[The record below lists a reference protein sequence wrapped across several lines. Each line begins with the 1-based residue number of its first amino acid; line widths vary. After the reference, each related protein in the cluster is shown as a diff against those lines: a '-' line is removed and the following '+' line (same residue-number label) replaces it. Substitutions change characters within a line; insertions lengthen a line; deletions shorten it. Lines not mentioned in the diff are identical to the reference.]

1 MVTIQDVARAAG
13 VSPMTVSN
21 VMNERG
27 RVGPTTRAKVLD
39 TIDALGYRVNVAA
52 RNLRQGR
59 TGTIGLA
66 LPELDRAYSSQLAAR
81 IVRAGMREGL
91 RVVVEETGARK
102 ENELDAIALSRLR
115 LYDGLILSAVDIET
129 ADLEHMSASGPVVLL
144 GEKVSATRVDHVGV
158 PNVDGA
164 RAMLEHLRATGRR
177 RIAVLGASVGFREK
191 PDAYALEA
199 GALRI
204 RGARQALQAAGSDV
218 DPDLVIEV
226 PEWSIRAGWEATT
239 EFLQRGQGFDAI
251 FALMDSLAFGALR
264 ALADAGLSVP
274 HDVAVAGFDDVEEAR
289 FSIPSLTT
297 VAPDHRQIAETAVRF
312 LVERMTVGDDAGPP
326 RDVTSDFHIA
336 VRESTSAGPRDGEP
350 RAQ

>member
-27 RVGPTTRAKVLD
+27 RVGPETRAKVLD
-39 TIDALGYRVNVAA
+39 AIDALGYRVNVAA

-81 IVRAGMREGL
+81 IVRAGMRQGL

-102 ENELDAIALSRLR
+102 ENELDAIALSRVR
-115 LYDGLILSAVDIET
+115 LYDGLILSAVDIDT
-129 ADLEHMSASGPVVLL
+129 ADLERMGASSPVVLL
-144 GEKVSATRVDHVGV
+144 GEKVSAPRVDHVGV
-158 PNVDGA
+158 PNVEGA
-164 RAMLEHLRATGRR
+164 RAMLEHLAATGRR
-177 RIAVLGASVGFREK
+177 RIAVLGASVGFREN
-191 PDAYALEA
+191 PDAAAVDA

-204 RGARQALQAAGSDV
+204 RGAREALQSAGSDL

-226 PEWSIRAGWEATT
+226 PEWSTRAGWEATT
-239 EFLQRGQGFDAI
+239 TFLQRGQRIDAI
-251 FALMDSLAFGALR
+251 FALIDSLAFGALR
-264 ALADAGLSVP
+264 ALADAGVSVP

-297 VAPDHRQIAETAVRF
+297 VSPDHRQIAETAVRF
-312 LVERMTVGDDAGPP
+312 LVERMTLGEDAGPP
-326 RDVTSDFHIA
+326 RDVTCDFDLV
-336 VRESTSAGPRDGEP
+336 VRESTSARPRHGEP
-350 RAQ
+350 QDR

>member
-1 MVTIQDVARAAG
+1 VVTIQDVARAAG

-27 RVGPTTRAKVLD
+27 RVGPETRAKVLD
-39 TIDALGYRVNVAA
+39 AIDALGYRVNVAA

-66 LPELDRAYSSQLAAR
+66 LPELDRAYSAQLAAR
-81 IVRAGMREGL
+81 VVRAGMRQGL

-115 LYDGLILSAVDIET
+115 LYDGLILSAVDIDT
-129 ADLEHMSASGPVVLL
+129 ADLEQMSTSGPVVLL
-144 GEKVSATRVDHVGV
+144 GEQVSGSRVDHVGV
-158 PNVDGA
+158 PNVEGA
-164 RAMLEHLRATGRR
+164 RAMLEHLDATGRR
-177 RIAVLGASVGFREK
+177 RIAVLGAGVGFRQR

-204 RGARQALQAAGSDV
+204 RGARQALQSAGSDL

-226 PEWSIRAGWEATT
+226 PEWSTRAGWEATT
-239 EFLQRGQGFDAI
+239 EFLRRGHSVDAI
-251 FALMDSLAFGALR
+251 YALTDSLAFGALR

-297 VAPDHRQIAETAVRF
+297 VSPDHRQIAETAVRF
-312 LVERMTVGDDAGPP
+312 VIERMRRGDDAGPP
-326 RDVTSDFHIA
+326 RDVTSDFHLA
-336 VRESTSAGPRDGEP
+336 VRESTSAGLPHGEP
-350 RAQ
+350 GAR